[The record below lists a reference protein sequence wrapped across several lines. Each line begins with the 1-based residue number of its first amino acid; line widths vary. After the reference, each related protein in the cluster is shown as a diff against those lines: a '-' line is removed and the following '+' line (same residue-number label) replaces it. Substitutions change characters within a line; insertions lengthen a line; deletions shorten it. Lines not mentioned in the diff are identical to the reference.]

1 MYEKNVNFSVVLKP
15 GLTDPELKPGR
26 VKKKKE
32 KVMIQCNPADLA
44 G

>member
-1 MYEKNVNFSVVLKP
+1 MKKCELLHSFEP

-26 VKKKKE
+26 VKKKIE

>member
-1 MYEKNVNFSVVLKP
+1 VNFSTIVLKP
-15 GLTDPELKPGR
+15 GSANPELKPGR
-26 VKKKKE
+26 IEKKIE